1 MSTQTAG
8 ALPASRPRELADV
21 SPPRA
26 GSPVG
31 QTKGEVPRSAVSHAN
46 DKQELREDSLE
57 KHSVGG
63 QRPCPHPRRRGR
75 GAGRGRASPGAQG
88 PGAGSGGLL
97 TCRGPRASCNA
108 RRLFRS
114 TDQGV
119 SGGPGPLWLQPQDTV
134 HQVSLGERNWDKS
147 QVYAGGGGG
156 GANQSPRETQSPE
169 RPPPEKGCAHSPSP
183 AQGCRR

>member
-1 MSTQTAG
+1 MKQGQAEKAVSTQTAG

-134 HQVSLGERNWDKS
+134 HQVSLGERNWDKCWHGLNS
-147 QVYAGGGGG
+147 HVERWSHVLKY
-156 GANQSPRETQSPE
+156 PE
-169 RPPPEKGCAHSPSP
+169 HFSFKGDTSLS
-183 AQGCRR
+183 R